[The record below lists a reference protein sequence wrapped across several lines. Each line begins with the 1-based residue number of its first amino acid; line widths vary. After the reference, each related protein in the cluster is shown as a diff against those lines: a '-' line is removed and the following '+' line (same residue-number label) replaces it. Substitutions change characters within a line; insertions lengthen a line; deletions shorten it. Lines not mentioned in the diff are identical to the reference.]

1 MKKLLGILVL
11 GLILFVVQPANV
23 LKADLASD
31 ILKKTQE
38 LAEKQKLKG
47 KSLSEFI
54 TNNVITV
61 DYEGEERSYKFNTD
75 ITYEVYVGGKIA
87 EEGTW
92 AIKGLTKSNIK
103 LTGHQ
108 DLYIQ
113 IYKDKERISTLTN
126 LKKKNDSQTNRKIL
140 KIYSSSDFEK
150 QLAQIELEKQK
161 ALEQK
166 KKEEEEKRLAEE
178 KKRQEEEEKRIAEE
192 EKKRQEEEEKR
203 IAEEEKKRQEEEE
216 KRIAEEEKKKAEI
229 QKIASSKLKKL
240 DNYKKSN
247 EQLLK
252 KAEEIS
258 KKLYEFKDSKEI
270 NSEEGINLIDEYD
283 LALENQYSQ
292 AIAEAAEVPY
302 VETPIVATIHLPLA
316 NYVAKSERKIKKYQ
330 AALEKD
336 EKKEKA
342 EIEKQKHLAEKAEK
356 KRIAEEKRKADDE
369 FDKMIKE
376 ANEAVD
382 DFWKAVKEK
391 EKKEKKAEKKR
402 IAEEKRKKKGE
413 KSTLWNKLTGNDPV
427 IERIINGRLTSCPNK
442 TINQMVDGFMTSPK
456 WSSGIA
462 KDNIKFVNV
471 SGKITY
477 MEKPIKADIQ
487 FILKGE
493 ESFKFNALEF
503 NEIPQNKLMA
513 GALFTKMCD
522 S

>member
-1 MKKLLGILVL
+1 MVL

-166 KKEEEEKRLAEE
+166 KKEEEEKRLA
-178 KKRQEEEEKRIAEE
+178 
-192 EKKRQEEEEKR
+192 
-203 IAEEEKKRQEEEE
+203 EEKKRQEEEE

>member
-166 KKEEEEKRLAEE
+166 KKEEEEKRLA
-178 KKRQEEEEKRIAEE
+178 
-192 EKKRQEEEEKR
+192 
-203 IAEEEKKRQEEEE
+203 EEKKRQEEEE

-402 IAEEKRKKKGE
+402 IAEEKRKKKGG